1 MKYSLK
7 IFSTLTIIVF
17 LNLMNFA
24 KAETLEDIAKE
35 LGDISQE
42 ISNLK
47 QSNIKEAASIDQA
60 LKEINT
66 VVKFVNDNVAK
77 GDIDTAI
84 STLNYI
90 EKAVTD
96 VAKVV
101 PEKFEVEKIKSGEE
115 FAPEQMNEILE
126 ITKGVKKNKEIKMK
140 SMATEILE
148 IKEKGLN
155 VLKVSENINNL
166 GIKTF
171 TQKDIEK
178 IVKNFS
184 KASIEKELEDQKKFA
199 VFLGTNPKE
208 VELTI
213 KQSQV
218 LQSGDYK
225 KHQAFEIEK
234 YGYIAGLDQNVI
246 TKGIQAIYSGDT
258 DVQKKI
264 TTQIFEALKKNP
276 NFNINTVPDSQMLDA
291 MIAEDVAIEKAAQAI
306 KAAEIDFPS
315 SNVTTAVTKEQ
326 IEKLSNQVG
335 DILYEGK
342 VDNYT
347 INRVVDGINN
357 YMNYGSFNNAEEI
370 AAHFIAEMTG
380 EENVEALRELKSDNT
395 WGSSESIAEQAARV
409 EAALNGTMEYFQ
421 GAKYERY
428 KFEVDSISVE
438 QQAQLKQVYENA
450 IIDQSILASI
460 DAQKTAEE
468 VKKIYKEAETAKAF
482 SDELKKDITTLKEK
496 QKTLTDENNL
506 TEATEVAAEIK
517 TLEIKTQ
524 EAELKA
530 AQKQLNA
537 TYFEYAKEAETDPF
551 GADRREYMD
560 AFIEVGQLETE
571 NTLRESGIY
580 SQEQM
585 DLMYGAIDEDLNT
598 DKLNQLKEEY
608 EKAEAEFTK
617 DSFDMDKNKAR
628 LNAYD
633 EWQDAIKE
641 NREESVAASKAAKE
655 AASELSSLAGTTTKN
670 VASEVTSSVAETAKS
685 AATEVS
691 SSVAETAKEAATE
704 VSSSVAET
712 AKEAAA
718 EVSSSV
724 AETAKEAAAE
734 VAESVAETAKEAAA
748 EVKEVVA
755 ETAKEVASGDIP
767 TDSIRFEQKSYRQ
780 QLLDTGIYTEAQL
793 DKAGI
798 K

>member
-1 MKYSLK
+1 MKYLLK
-7 IFSTLTIIVF
+7 ILRIIIIITALTLTK
-17 LNLMNFA
+17 FA
-24 KAETLEDIAKE
+24 YAETLESLAKE
-35 LGDISQE
+35 LGDIRQE
-42 ISNLK
+42 ISNL
-47 QSNIKEAASIDQA
+47 QSSNVEEAAIIDQA
-60 LKEINT
+60 LKEID
-66 VVKFVNDNVAK
+66 VVMEFVNDSVAK
-77 GDIDTAI
+77 GDVDTAI

-90 EKAVTD
+90 EKTVTD

-115 FAPEQMNEILE
+115 FDPEQMNEILE
-126 ITKGVKKNKEIKMK
+126 ITKGVKKTKKIKMK
-140 SMATEILE
+140 SLATDMVQIR
-148 IKEKGLN
+148 EKGMD
-155 VLKVSENINNL
+155 VLEVSENISDL

-178 IVKNFS
+178 VVKNFS

-199 VFLGTNPKE
+199 IFLGTNPKE

-213 KQSQV
+213 KQAQV

-234 YGYIAGLDQNVI
+234 YGYLAGLDQNVI
-246 TKGIQAIYSGDT
+246 TKGVQAIYSGDT
-258 DVQKKI
+258 DLQKKV

-291 MIAEDVAIEKAAQAI
+291 MIAEDVAIEKAAKAI

-409 EAALNGTMEYFQ
+409 EAALNGTMEYFSD
-421 GAKYERY
+421 AKYERY
-428 KFEVDSISVE
+428 EFEVDAMSVE
-438 QQAQLKQVYENA
+438 QQAQLKQVYKQA
-450 IIDQSILASI
+450 IVEQSILASI
-460 DAQKTAEE
+460 DAQKTAAE
-468 VKKIYKEAETAKAF
+468 VKEVYKEAETAKAF

-530 AQKQLNA
+530 AQKQLDA
-537 TYFEYAKEAETDPF
+537 AYFEYAKEAETDPF

-560 AFIEVGQLETE
+560 AFHEANQLELETRM
-571 NTLRESGIY
+571 REEGIY
-580 SQEQM
+580 SKEQI

-608 EKAEAEFTK
+608 EKAEAEFAK
-617 DSFDMDKNKAR
+617 DSFDKDKNRAR

-641 NREESVAASKAAKE
+641 HREESVEAADAAKS
-655 AASELSSLAGTTTKN
+655 AASEVS
-670 VASEVTSSVAETAKS
+670 SSVSETAKS
-685 AATEVS
+685 AAAEVS
-691 SSVAETAKEAATE
+691 SSV
-704 VSSSVAET
+704 SET

-724 AETAKEAAAE
+724 AETAKEAVAE
-734 VAESVAETAKEAAA
+734 VSSSVAETAKEAVA
-748 EVKEVVA
+748 EVSSSVA
-755 ETAKEVASGDIP
+755 ETVEETAEEEKESDPFGVIP
-767 TDSIRFEQKSYRQ
+767 VEPIRF
-780 QLLDTGIYTEAQL
+780 
-793 DKAGI
+793 
-798 K
+798 